1 MENNLER
8 LQKVIANNSD
18 ISRRKA
24 EELITKGKVIVN
36 DQVVTE
42 LGTKVSNSDEIIVDG
57 QVIYHHEKVY
67 YLLNKP
73 IKTVS
78 SRSDDRGRTTV
89 VDLIHESDKIY
100 PVGRLDYYTT
110 GLLVLTNDGELAN
123 GLMHPRHQVEKRYR
137 VKFGGE
143 FNEDKLKQL
152 RYGVDIGGYTTKRA
166 KVKLISFDK
175 KNKVGRLELIISE
188 GKNQQVRKMIEAIGC
203 RVVTLKRTGYAIFDL
218 DQEALAPG
226 AYRVIKPKEVK
237 LLYSLIK

>member
-89 VDLIHESDKIY
+89 LYNRI
-100 PVGRLDYYTT
+100 
-110 GLLVLTNDGELAN
+110 
-123 GLMHPRHQVEKRYR
+123 
-137 VKFGGE
+137 
-143 FNEDKLKQL
+143 
-152 RYGVDIGGYTTKRA
+152 
-166 KVKLISFDK
+166 ISF
-175 KNKVGRLELIISE
+175 N
-188 GKNQQVRKMIEAIGC
+188 
-203 RVVTLKRTGYAIFDL
+203 
-218 DQEALAPG
+218 
-226 AYRVIKPKEVK
+226 
-237 LLYSLIK
+237 